1 MSRSKIVNK
10 RVAQGQTT
18 RAGLVAVAQ
27 ELFARRGYEATSI
40 PAVLEAAGVSRGALY
55 HHFASKEALFEAV
68 VEAVEIDVTVRV
80 ARATRGTREPLD
92 ALRRGCAAYVAMCRD
107 PVIRQVSLVDAPAVL
122 GWARWREL
130 DARHAF
136 GMLKAS
142 VAANAAAGR
151 LKPDL
156 VDVVAHMILAAL
168 MEVALLVAREDD
180 GRVAVRR
187 GQAAIDELLTSL
199 FASA

>member
-1 MSRSKIVNK
+1 MSRSRIVNK

-68 VEAVEIDVTVRV
+68 VEAVEIDVTVKV

-142 VAANAAAGR
+142 VAAIAAGGR

-180 GRVAVRR
+180 GRLAVRR

>member
-1 MSRSKIVNK
+1 MSRSRIVNK

-68 VEAVEIDVTVRV
+68 VEAVEIDVTVKV

-136 GMLKAS
+136 GTLKAS
-142 VAANAAAGR
+142 VAAIAAGGR

-180 GRVAVRR
+180 GRLAVRR